1 MTWDEIR
8 DEIQRTLN
16 DWQDDRT
23 DVRLTAD
30 PDSEKYADLEIDVK
44 SWHSGNPVLFTW
56 YSRVRHVPKS
66 ATDWRSEYADDQWE
80 FETSEDCWSDSED
93 CWSDSGDLWQAL
105 FWAATNELI
114 RVAGKGGR

>member
-1 MTWDEIR
+1 MTWDENR

-30 PDSEKYADLEIDVK
+30 PDCEKYADLEVDVK
-44 SWHSGNPVLFTW
+44 SWHSGNAVLFTW
-56 YSRVRHVPKS
+56 FVRLRKTPPSRPGYS
-66 ATDWRSEYADDQWE
+66 DDQWE
-80 FETSEDCWSDSED
+80 FETSEDCWA
-93 CWSDSGDLWQAL
+93 DSGDLWQAL

-114 RVAGKGGR
+114 RARVAQK